1 MELEI
6 AIRDESIRLG
16 QLLKLAGVVDSGLD
30 ARALIENGDV
40 YVNGDVELR
49 RGKQIRPGDEVS
61 CPDAVSGKLA
71 TLRVIAEDE

>member
-30 ARALIENGDV
+30 ARELIENGDV
-40 YVNGDVELR
+40 YVNGAVELR
-49 RGKQIRPGDEVS
+49 RGKQLRPGDEVS
-61 CPDAVSGKLA
+61 CPDAVSGQLA
-71 TLRVIAEDE
+71 RLLVVAERP